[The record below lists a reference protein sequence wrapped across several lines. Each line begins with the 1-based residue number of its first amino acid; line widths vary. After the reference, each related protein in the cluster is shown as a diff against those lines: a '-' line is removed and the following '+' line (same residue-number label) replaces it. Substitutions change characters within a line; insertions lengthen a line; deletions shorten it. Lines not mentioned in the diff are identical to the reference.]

1 MIYLDNAATTFP
13 KPRAVTLAA
22 DNCLK
27 NYSANPGRSGHAL
40 SVRASEEVYN
50 CRKKLAQFFGAGKP
64 ETVIFTENCTM
75 AINTVLKGV
84 LNAGDHVICSGLEHN
99 AVWRPLNRLKAEGVA
114 FDTARVFLEDP
125 DATVKSFEAL
135 IRDNTKMIICTH
147 ASNVFGTVLPIE
159 KLGKLSEAYGLLF
172 CVDAAQSAG
181 VLPIDM
187 ARMNIDYLCIAP
199 HKGLY
204 APMGTGVLIAL
215 KGIDKTLIEG
225 GTGSLSM
232 LETQPDFMPDKFESG
247 TLNLSGIA
255 GLSAGIDFVMSI
267 GIQKIYQA
275 EMKHIGM
282 VYRELSRMKEVE
294 LYTDA
299 PRPQS
304 SVPVLSF
311 NLKKLSSEEV
321 SQKLD
326 EKSIATRPGL
336 HCAPL
341 AHRMF
346 GTIERGTVR
355 ICPSAFTSAKDI
367 AMFLSALKNI
377 ASKAD

>member
-50 CRKKLAQFFGAGKP
+50 CRKKLSQFFGAGKP

-99 AVWRPLNRLKAEGVA
+99 AVWRPLNRLKTEGIA
-114 FDTARVFLEDP
+114 FDTARVFLDDP

-135 IRDNTKMIICTH
+135 IKDNTKMIICTH
-147 ASNVFGTVLPIE
+147 ASNVFGAVLPIE
-159 KLGKLSEAYGLLF
+159 KLGELSKAYGLLF

-187 ARMNIDYLCIAP
+187 NRMNIDYLCIAP

-215 KGIDKTLIEG
+215 KDIDKTLIEG
-225 GTGSLSM
+225 GTGSLSK

-247 TLNLSGIA
+247 TINLSGIA
-255 GLSAGIDFVMSI
+255 GLSAGIDFVKSI
-267 GIQKIYQA
+267 GIQKIYQT
-275 EMKHIGM
+275 EMKHLGT
-282 VYRELSRMKEVE
+282 VYRALSRINGVE
-294 LYTDA
+294 LYTEA
-299 PRPQS
+299 PSPQS
-304 SVPVLSF
+304 FVPVLSF
-311 NLKKLSSEEV
+311 NLKNLSSEEV

-326 EKSIATRPGL
+326 EMGIATRPGL

-355 ICPSAFTSAKDI
+355 ICPSAFTSTKDI
-367 AMFLSALKNI
+367 TVFLSALKKI